1 MSNILLDYMKNR
13 FKFESVSP
21 EKNQSKFGPVVT
33 FSREYGCPAKRLA
46 GMLTSALNRIE
57 LENFSKYR
65 WQWIGKE
72 ILEESAKELNLK
84 PTMIQEV
91 ANKEYN
97 GVVDDI
103 VKSLS
108 HRYYPGDI
116 KIKKTIGEVIR
127 SFAEHGHVIIVGRGG
142 VSITQDI
149 QRSLHIRLTAP
160 LEWRVNDVSKKQM
173 ISLTEAKKKILHIDA
188 QRELIREFFVGKKVD
203 NHEFDVIFN
212 YMTLDEDDII
222 AAIIRL
228 MESKDLV

>member
-1 MSNILLDYMKNR
+1 MSNVLLTYMKNR
-13 FKFESVSP
+13 FMKDILIPS
-21 EKNQSKFGPVVT
+21 NSKSKIGPVVT
-33 FSREYGCPAKRLA
+33 ISREYGCPAKRLA
-46 GMLTSALNRIE
+46 GMLSSALNRIE
-57 LENFSKYR
+57 LENYSKHR
-65 WQWIGKE
+65 WHWIGKE

-84 PTMIQEV
+84 PTMIREV
-91 ANKEYN
+91 VNKEQS

-142 VSITQDI
+142 VSITRDI
-149 QRSLHIRLTAP
+149 ANSLHIRLMAP

-173 ISLTEAKKKILHIDA
+173 ISLSEAKKKILHIDS
-188 QRELIREFFVGKKVD
+188 QRESIREFFEKKKVEND
-203 NHEFDVIFN
+203 EFDVIFN

-222 AAIIRL
+222 ATIIRL
-228 MESKDLV
+228 METKDLI